1 MGSMLR
7 GTNCAPSQT
16 GAILDRVSRVF
27 FSVVQA
33 DTNPERQKIQEDVVP
48 KLAAH
53 GDAIHLD
60 AKLFAVAPSS
70 VEEAVNEPQH
80 EESPA

>member
-1 MGSMLR
+1 MLR
-7 GTNCAPSQT
+7 GTNCWPSQT

-53 GDAIHLD
+53 VGVCERNLSRYFRERFDMG
-60 AKLFAVAPSS
+60 PM
-70 VEEAVNEPQH
+70 
-80 EESPA
+80 